1 MMENRIFIR
10 NNFDQVGN
18 WLTGVATKQ
27 AEFAVMTTMNKA
39 AYETSQVL
47 SRRMA
52 AVFDRPTSWVL
63 NSIRYVKATR
73 SNLVAK
79 IDLDNWGNKQG
90 VSVNHV
96 LRAEIHGGN
105 RNLKRS
111 EVALSRAGVLPSG
124 MAIVPGSAAKLDKN
138 GNMSA
143 AQIVQI
149 ISWFGGFGE
158 QGYSANMKDAG
169 RRRLARGN
177 KKQGRY
183 GFAYFALKKPH
194 GKLRAGIYQRFDTSF
209 GSSVKPVMIFIKI
222 PSYKKRFDF
231 YELGIKTAMNAFNRD
246 LPAAVANAVRTAR

>member
-1 MMENRIFIR
+1 MENRIFIR
-10 NNFDQVGN
+10 DNFSQVGN

-27 AEFAVMTTMNKA
+27 AEFAMMTTMNKA
-39 AYETSQVL
+39 AYETTQVL
-47 SRRMA
+47 GRNMA

-79 IDLDNWGNKQG
+79 IDLDRWGNKAG
-90 VSVNHV
+90 VSVHQV
-96 LRAEIHGGN
+96 LNAQIHGGT

-111 EVALSRAGVLPSG
+111 EVALSRIGVLPSG
-124 MAIVPGSAAKLDKN
+124 MAIVPGSAAKMDKN

-149 ISWFGGFGE
+149 ISWFGAFGE

-169 RRRLARGN
+169 RRRLGRGN

-183 GFAYFALKKPH
+183 GFAYFALQKSH
-194 GKLRAGIYQRFDTSF
+194 GKLRPGIYQRFDTSF
-209 GSSVKPVMIFIKI
+209 GSSVKPVMIFVKK

-231 YELGIKTAMNAFNRD
+231 YELGTRTAMNVLNRD
-246 LPAAVANAVRTAR
+246 LPAAVANAIRTAR